1 MKWEKITVKNRIG
14 LDLAGLLYSGKDTG
28 PLVIF
33 CHGFTGS
40 KEGKGKALE
49 MAEEL
54 GRQGWSSM
62 LFDFSG
68 NGESQG
74 DFINL
79 TLSGQIGDLLSV
91 ADFCAEAGFG
101 PIVTLGRSFGG
112 STALCHAAKDQRI
125 AGVCTWAA
133 PAALEDLFLS
143 FIDGDLPEEEETPVM
158 LAGEEDLLHL
168 RKSFFTDLKKYD
180 VCALAGTVS
189 PRPLLVM
196 QGRKD
201 DLVPPEDALKIYNSA
216 GNPKHIHWIEEGDH
230 QFTRHYREAWDVVLQ
245 WLNKFFN

>member
-1 MKWEKITVKNRIG
+1 MRWEKIIVKNGRG
-14 LDLAGLLYSGKDTG
+14 LELAGLLYSGKTSG
-28 PLVIF
+28 PVVVF

-54 GRQGWSSM
+54 GRHGWSSV

-74 DFINL
+74 DFIDL
-79 TLSGQIGDLLSV
+79 TLSGQISDLLSV
-91 ADFCAEAGFG
+91 TDLCTGAGFG

-112 STALCHAAKDQRI
+112 STAICHAAKDDRI

-133 PAALEDLFLS
+133 PASLEDLFMS
-143 FIDGDLPEEEETPVM
+143 FTDGDLPEEEESAIT
-158 LAGEEDLLHL
+158 LAGEAGLIYL
-168 RKSFFTDLKKYD
+168 RKSFFTDIRKYD
-180 VCALAGTVS
+180 VCGLAGAIS

-196 QGRKD
+196 QGLKD
-201 DLVPPEDALKIYNSA
+201 DMVPKEEAEKIYNCA
-216 GNPKHIHWIEEGDH
+216 GNPKHINWIEEGDH
-230 QFTRHYREAWDVVLQ
+230 QFTRHYREAWDVVIK
-245 WLNKFFN
+245 WLDEYFK